1 MIGALWLAWLI
12 IGYVWTMFFSW
23 KFGDKIL
30 MISVFVTII
39 GLLVLTIIGF
49 IHAFLI

>member
-23 KFGDKIL
+23 KFGDKVQI
-30 MISVFVTII
+30 ISVFVTII
-39 GLLVLTIIGF
+39 GLLALTIIGF